1 MFVCN
6 KLRRYGDFVLI
17 ANKRLFYLVF
27 KPQACNF
34 AQKLRI
40 VGRTKFSQREIDII
54 AKLLGRK
61 MAGNRSQQKMV
72 RHTLRTVFEFNISDF
87 NVQGKAFGPADL
99 HDAVRRGAIR
109 VLDEATVESMRLR
122 HAEKKRHEETLAQAE
137 AIADGE
143 AVDWQAVQ
151 REWEEYYA
159 QHPEEAGP
167 AVD

>member
-1 MFVCN
+1 
-6 KLRRYGDFVLI
+6 
-17 ANKRLFYLVF
+17 
-27 KPQACNF
+27 
-34 AQKLRI
+34 
-40 VGRTKFSQREIDII
+40 
-54 AKLLGRK
+54 

-159 QHPEEAGP
+159 QYPEEAGP

>member
-1 MFVCN
+1 M
-6 KLRRYGDFVLI
+6 
-17 ANKRLFYLVF
+17 
-27 KPQACNF
+27 
-34 AQKLRI
+34 
-40 VGRTKFSQREIDII
+40 GRTKFSQREIDII

-122 HAEKKRHEETLAQAE
+122 HAEKNRHEETLAQAE
-137 AIADGE
+137 AMADGE

-151 REWEEYYA
+151 REWEAYYA